1 MTDITQDMKDA
12 SEKRFFQPVVIAY
25 LDIQGD
31 PIAMWT
37 GNGDFMPSGTGDNV
51 LNGKTFLRSES
62 FADISEIQT
71 DQGIGGPVTVSLKA
85 NDLDE
90 SALRQVVRDKRL
102 WLGRKAYVWLGLY
115 DEDAKQVL
123 SDPIR
128 MKSGI
133 LASAEVT
140 RNDSS
145 TALNFTIDSDL
156 QNARGAEF
164 LLISH
169 PNAAPGDTF
178 TSFMLE
184 LSNKPN
190 GFQRS
195 SGFNLGI
202 GGGGRDSIE
211 PSQPD
216 FFQP

>member
-1 MTDITQDMKDA
+1 MTNITQDMKDA
-12 SEKRFFQPVVIAY
+12 SGKRIFQPVVIAY

-37 GNGDFMPSGTGDNV
+37 GNGDFMPSGTSDEV

-62 FADISEIQT
+62 FADISEIET
-71 DQGIGGPVTVSLKA
+71 NQGIGGPVTISLKA

-102 WLGRKAYVWLGLY
+102 WLGRRAYIWLGLY
-115 DEDAKQVL
+115 DDDAKQVL

-128 MKSGI
+128 MRSGI
-133 LASAEVT
+133 ITEAETPRSSNVT
-140 RNDSS
+140 V
-145 TALNFTIDSDL
+145 LNFTIDSDL
-156 QNARGAEF
+156 QNAKGAEF

-184 LSNKPN
+184 LANKPN
-190 GFQRS
+190 GFQRPRAW
-195 SGFNLGI
+195 GI
-202 GGGGRDSIE
+202 GVGSTPDTIE
-211 PSQPD
+211 PPV
-216 FFQP
+216 FFEEN